1 MRFIGAVLLLA
12 AAIPA
17 SDAFL
22 APASSLLRS
31 GRSDAAVARGRFA
44 APLRLQRRAAPAG
57 LPLRMSST
65 AEEVDY
71 QAVTVD
77 NIRNCAIIAHVWIPP
92 D

>member
-1 MRFIGAVLLLA
+1 
-12 AAIPA
+12 
-17 SDAFL
+17 
-22 APASSLLRS
+22 
-31 GRSDAAVARGRFA
+31 
-44 APLRLQRRAAPAG
+44 
-57 LPLRMSST
+57 MSST